1 MTANTIMKTCL
12 FNKPS
17 LVYHKNRFLNLK
29 YILTYS
35 NEQKLKIAICNIV
48 NMLVVKRN
56 RDPGSLNAGRKA
68 LLKLETLLVTKSW
81 SHVNKA
87 WAYSK
92 AKEVSIRLY
101 FE

>member
-35 NEQKLKIAICNIV
+35 NEQKLKTAICNIV
-48 NMLVVKRN
+48 NMLVVSMLGER
-56 RDPGSLNAGRKA
+56 
-68 LLKLETLLVTKSW
+68 
-81 SHVNKA
+81 HC
-87 WAYSK
+87 
-92 AKEVSIRLY
+92 
-101 FE
+101 